1 MKHFDWDYE
10 NSTTRYYHI
19 YPLTD
24 EADDLIKQSAITLTM
39 EQHPLAD
46 VLVEQIVVNLSAMAE
61 ASK

>member
-10 NSTTRYYHI
+10 NSRTHYYHI

-39 EQHPLAD
+39 EQRPLAD

-61 ASK
+61 ANK